1 MEEKITI
8 TKSKIQKDKVGH
20 SKWLKHKESRFNT
33 LFPKRL
39 EKVYLT
45 IRSLSKLSNRN
56 NYFYEP
62 NNIIT
67 ALSTIVTELRELA
80 ESYGLDS
87 SDIKIDIYSLT
98 GQEIKP
104 NLTRR
109 DRINNDA
116 KDIASELLDI
126 IEKKIKTEEKLHSEI
141 NSLKRELSFLR
152 DKVENQQWS
161 STRNFT

>member
-39 EKVYLT
+39 EKVNLT

-141 NSLKRELSFLR
+141 NTLKRELSFLR